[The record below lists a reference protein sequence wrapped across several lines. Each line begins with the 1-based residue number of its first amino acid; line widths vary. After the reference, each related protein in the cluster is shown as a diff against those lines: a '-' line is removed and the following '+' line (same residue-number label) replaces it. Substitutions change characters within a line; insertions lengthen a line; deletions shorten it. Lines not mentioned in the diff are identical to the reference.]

1 MDPAAWIKAHKTA
14 AAVGGVGGAAGLALL
29 VKSRKSSKPAAAPTL
44 GTSASPSPGLTGSYA
59 FDSSAM
65 DTYNQLSSIISD
77 QNDRIS
83 TIQAELAGNAVGQVP
98 PTTGSGVV
106 APAAQPG
113 FGTIDTSQ
121 GEMVILGKEGQTG
134 PQGYSGYDVG
144 GGAPVFYG
152 NATDLSQ
159 GSALA
164 LPGNYVYTPIQYSP
178 LVSSTATHQ
187 L

>member
-14 AAVGGVGGAAGLALL
+14 AAVGGVGGVAGLALL
-29 VKSRKSSKPAAAPTL
+29 VRSRKASKSSSAGPTL
-44 GTSASPSPGLTGSYA
+44 GTSASASPGLTGTYA

-83 TIQAELAGNAVGQVP
+83 SIQAELAGNAVGQVP
-98 PTTGSGVV
+98 PSTGSGVV

-113 FGTIDTSQ
+113 FGTINTSQ
-121 GEMVILGKEGQTG
+121 GEMVILGKETTGG

-164 LPGNYVYTPIQYSP
+164 LPGNYVYTPAEFASQVTKTP
-178 LVSSTATHQ
+178 DR
-187 L
+187 